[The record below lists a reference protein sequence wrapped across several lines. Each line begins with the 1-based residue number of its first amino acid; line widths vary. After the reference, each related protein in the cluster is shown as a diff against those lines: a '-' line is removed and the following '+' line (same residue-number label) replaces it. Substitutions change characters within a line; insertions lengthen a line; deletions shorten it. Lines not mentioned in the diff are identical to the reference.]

1 MVRLFINVAVFWLLA
16 IPFDMLARHDSFGN
30 ALKIAT
36 GVAVLALIVPFVGT
50 R

>member
-1 MVRLFINVAVFWLLA
+1 MVRLLINVAALWLLA
-16 IPFDMLARHDSFGN
+16 IPFDMFARHDSFGD

-36 GVAVLALIVPFVGT
+36 GIAVLALFVPLVGA